1 MKVVDLKTERERRR
15 RAANAETILHAAEAV
30 ILRKGPGGMTMD
42 DVARE
47 SQFAKATLYQYF
59 PGRAELVD
67 RIVLHYYDDLR
78 DLIERIISRDLP
90 AAEKLRGVIL
100 TSIEFHD
107 AKENISRVLMTDDAF
122 RDRMLAF
129 AMGRTDG
136 LSAADKRLCRDMYA
150 KMRAVVD
157 VGTAVLKD
165 GVRTGEFRDM
175 DVQAAVAFLAAVIQ
189 GMFHI
194 DVQSIP
200 KLGPREKTAIIMEFL
215 MKGIAAAPGPAKGE
229 SI

>member
-1 MKVVDLKTERERRR
+1 MKVVDLKTERERKR
-15 RAANAETILHAAEAV
+15 RAANTETILHAAEAV
-30 ILRKGPGGMTMD
+30 ILRKGPGAMTMD

-67 RIVLHYYDDLR
+67 RIVLHYYEDVR
-78 DLIERIISRDLP
+78 DLIERIVSRDLP

-107 AKENISRVLMTDDAF
+107 AKENISRVLMTDGAF

-129 AMGRTDG
+129 AMGHTEG

-150 KMRAVVD
+150 KIRGVLD
-157 VGTAVLKD
+157 VCAAILAD

-175 DVQAAVAFLAAVIQ
+175 DVRAAVAYLAAVIQ

-194 DVQSIP
+194 VVQSIP
-200 KLGPREKTAIIMEFL
+200 KLSPRERTDIIMEFL